1 MPPQKE
7 PQEEPQQEPQQE
19 PKEESQQEPQG
30 EPQQEPQEEWDRTVL
45 SRRRQLFVLGFLMLA
60 GLLNYLDRASLSI
73 ANPVIRRDLGLT
85 GTQMGSLLAAFSI
98 TYGLGQIPAGTLVKR
113 FGFRRVL
120 GGSML
125 GWSAAQMTTSLVRS
139 YPAFQAL
146 RAVLGFGE
154 APFFP
159 AILDAVQTSFPPQ
172 RRARA
177 LSFVNASTILGTALA
192 PPALTVLMLWSG
204 WRGMFAAIG
213 AAGMVLAATWLLV
226 GIRIGGTRSS
236 GSTRIGRSPE
246 PSTSPENFA
255 SPLSFRSLF
264 ADPALLALLR
274 TRTMWGMM
282 LGFGGINY
290 TAWLY
295 LTWLPGYLASQFH
308 LKLGATG
315 ILSGIPF
322 AAGAV
327 GMLASGALT
336 DLKARG
342 PLNPMTYRRN
352 LIVTGML
359 LSAASTALVVRAT
372 SLSMAIAAISMAVL
386 FIHFAGTA
394 AWNLIPVVS
403 SFPSLSPILSP
414 SLSPQIGALQNMGSY
429 AIASA
434 GPILTGWLLDRTH
447 SFHTAL
453 LICSGVT
460 AAGALA
466 YLTLTSKPISIGPL
480 PHGDV
485 RRSQTRASQ

>member
-1 MPPQKE
+1 MGPQVETQTE
-7 PQEEPQQEPQQE
+7 PQEESQEKPRE
-19 PKEESQQEPQG
+19 D
-30 EPQQEPQEEWDRTVL
+30 WDRTVL
-45 SRRRQLFVLGFLMLA
+45 SRHRQLLVLGFLMLA

-73 ANPVIRRDLGLT
+73 ANPIIRRDLALT
-85 GTQMGSLLAAFSI
+85 GTQMGSLLAAFSLA
-98 TYGLGQIPAGTLVKR
+98 YGLGQIPAGTLVKR
-113 FGFRRVL
+113 FGFLRVL
-120 GGSML
+120 GGSIL
-125 GWSAAQMTTSLVRS
+125 GWSAAQMTTSFVRS
-139 YPAFQAL
+139 FPAFQIL

-159 AILDAVQTSFPPQ
+159 AILDAVQSTFPPE
-172 RRARA
+172 RRGRA
-177 LSFVNASTILGTALA
+177 LSLVNASTILGTALA
-192 PPALTVLMLWSG
+192 PPALTVLMLLAG
-204 WRGMFAAIG
+204 WRGMFAAVG
-213 AAGMVLAATWLLV
+213 VAGVLLSAIWLLIIA
-226 GIRIGGTRSS
+226 GSRGAR
-236 GSTRIGRSPE
+236 STRTGPLPE
-246 PSTSPENFA
+246 PASPPDTPA
-255 SPLSFRSLF
+255 PPLSFRSVF

-308 LKLGATG
+308 LKLGVTG

-327 GMLASGALT
+327 GMLASGVLT
-336 DLKARG
+336 DLKVRSPQHA
-342 PLNPMTYRRN
+342 MTYRRY

-359 LSAASTALVVRAT
+359 LSAACTALVVRAT
-372 SLSMAIAAISMAVL
+372 SLSIAIAAISMAVL

-394 AWNLIPVVS
+394 AWNLIPVS
-403 SFPSLSPILSP
+403 SSPL
-414 SLSPQIGALQNMGSY
+414 LSPQIGALQNMGSY

-453 LICSGVT
+453 LICSAVT

-485 RRSQTRASQ
+485 RRSETRARP

>member
-1 MPPQKE
+1 MGPQVE
-7 PQEEPQQEPQQE
+7 TQTAPQEEPQEKPRE
-19 PKEESQQEPQG
+19 D
-30 EPQQEPQEEWDRTVL
+30 WDRTVL
-45 SRRRQLFVLGFLMLA
+45 SRHRQLLVLGFLMLA

-73 ANPVIRRDLGLT
+73 ANPIIRRDLALT
-85 GTQMGSLLAAFSI
+85 GTEMGSLLAAFSLA
-98 TYGLGQIPAGTLVKR
+98 YGLGQIPAGTLVKR

-120 GGSML
+120 GASML

-139 YPAFQAL
+139 FPAFQAL

-159 AILDAVQTSFPPQ
+159 AILDAVQTSFPPE
-172 RRARA
+172 RRGRA
-177 LSFVNASTILGTALA
+177 LSLVNASTILGTALA
-192 PPALTVLMLWSG
+192 PPALTVLMLWAG
-204 WRGMFAAIG
+204 WRGMFAAVG
-213 AAGMVLAATWLLV
+213 VAGVLLAAIWLLIA
-226 GIRIGGTRSS
+226 GRRLP
-236 GSTRIGRSPE
+236 GSTGTGHLPAPQSP
-246 PSTSPENFA
+246 PGSAAP
-255 SPLSFRSLF
+255 PLNLRSLF

-295 LTWLPGYLASQFH
+295 LTWLPGYLSSQFH
-308 LKLGATG
+308 LKLGVTG

-327 GMLASGALT
+327 GMLASGVLT
-336 DLKARG
+336 DLKGRG
-342 PLNPMTYRRN
+342 PQHAMTYRRY

-359 LSAASTALVVRAT
+359 LSAACTALVVRAT
-372 SLSMAIAAISMAVL
+372 SLSIAIAAISMAVL

-394 AWNLIPVVS
+394 AWNLIPVS
-403 SFPSLSPILSP
+403 SSPL
-414 SLSPQIGALQNMGSY
+414 LSPQIGALQNMGSY

-453 LICSGVT
+453 LICSAVT

-480 PHGDV
+480 PLGDV
-485 RRSQTRASQ
+485 RRSETRARP